1 MDCKAGGAEKGKSL
15 RHTICRMSATKTNP
29 ATSTDLAPLSP
40 AELGKIAA
48 VSTSTARR
56 LIQSGRI
63 KSAGIDILGRPL
75 FNLADLEALRAQRW
89 SKVSARFLVAPTS
102 GHRTLD

>member
-1 MDCKAGGAEKGKSL
+1 MPAKEPNPTTSAEL
-15 RHTICRMSATKTNP
+15 V
-29 ATSTDLAPLSP
+29 PLSF

-56 LIQSGRI
+56 LIKSGRI
-63 KSAGIDILGRPL
+63 KSAGTDILGRPL
-75 FNLADLEALRAQRW
+75 FNVAEIEALRAKRW
-89 SKVSARFLVAPTS
+89 SKVSARFLLAPTF